1 MDENYRGLGE
11 LSRRWSRCPI
21 NKTVRLWLTLT
32 TSLISRVRNHQVPSA
47 KHSPHPHQPHP
58 LVVSALLTMGWQW
71 MSVLLVVGFCGP
83 RSWLLGMR
91 GRETDATVS
100 RKEMSMPMPY
110 SRRSDHHW
118 GSMPTGKYVTFRHL
132 YRCTRPTGPAHPILG
147 SSFSYRN
154 SLPNLHSSMILSH
167 RV

>member
-1 MDENYRGLGE
+1 MVVF
-11 LSRRWSRCPI
+11 CQA
-21 NKTVRLWLTLT
+21 VLTLT

-47 KHSPHPHQPHP
+47 KHSPHPHQPPCQPHP
-58 LVVSALLTMGWQW
+58 LVVSAMLVNNGLAV
-71 MSVLLVVGFCGP
+71 MSVLLVVGIWGP

-91 GRETDATVS
+91 GRETDA
-100 RKEMSMPMPY
+100 RKEMSMSIPS

-118 GSMPTGKYVTFRHL
+118 GSMPAGKYVTFRHL
-132 YRCTRPTGPAHPILG
+132 YRCTWPTGPAHQILG

-167 RV
+167 RI